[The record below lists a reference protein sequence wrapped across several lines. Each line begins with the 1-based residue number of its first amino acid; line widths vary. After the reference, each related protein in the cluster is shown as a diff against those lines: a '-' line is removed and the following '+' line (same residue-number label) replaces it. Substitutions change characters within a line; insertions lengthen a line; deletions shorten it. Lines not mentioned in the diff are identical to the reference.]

1 MKTRT
6 GNIWDHHAE
15 GGWIVIA
22 TNIGWKSD
30 GTNPMGAGIAK
41 AAADKYPDLPAWYG
55 KKCKKHKAD
64 TAVLPYKPG
73 KLFLFPT
80 KPLADQ
86 PWMSWQQDA
95 SLALIQQS
103 VKQLVWW
110 LEIFQRDGMKFI
122 KPIGIP
128 LVGCQNGNLK
138 PKQVLPILNKYL
150 DDHFVLFERY

>member
-1 MKTRT
+1 MITRT

-22 TNIGWKSD
+22 TNIGWCKSGD
-30 GTNPMGAGIAK
+30 AVMGAGIAK

-55 KKCKKHKAD
+55 QKCRKYQAD

-86 PWMSWQQDA
+86 PWMSWKQDA
-95 SLALIQQS
+95 SLDLIRQSTTQLAL
-103 VKQLVWW
+103 W
-110 LEIFQRDGMKFI
+110 LEILQRDGKFI
-122 KPIGIP
+122 KPVGVP

-138 PKQVLPILNKYL
+138 PKQVVPILQKYL
-150 DDHFVLFERY
+150 NGM